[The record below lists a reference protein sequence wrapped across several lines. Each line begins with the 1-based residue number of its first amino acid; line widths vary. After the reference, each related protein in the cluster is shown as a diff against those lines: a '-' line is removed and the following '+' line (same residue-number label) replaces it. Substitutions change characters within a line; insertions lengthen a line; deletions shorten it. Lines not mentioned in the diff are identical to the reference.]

1 MEITIPYS
9 LSSAKLRHYFHSGY
23 TGSISVGDCPLQ
35 KSCSGRFQA
44 HAATLSSGYSWCRPP
59 KVGKARTLC
68 SVSGKS
74 LHRAACSR
82 FGYRKSQKGIC
93 GLKVFR
99 VGSPPSHCLLV
110 PYCPYSIAHDNRY
123 ARYTCRWRYKRDAL
137 GAVWERTPHPAM
149 TKQVQDRYNLSV
161 SNVLLR
167 AFRLPTVPQNQRDC
181 LTKHVLQTWDRE
193 FDPPRVHDL
202 FH

>member
-1 MEITIPYS
+1 MMEITIPYS

-99 VGSPPSHCLLV
+99 VCSPPSQCLLV
-110 PYCPYSIAHDNRY
+110 TYCPYSIAHDNRY
-123 ARYTCRWRYKRDAL
+123 ARYTCRWHYKRDAL
-137 GAVWERTPHPAM
+137 GAVWERTPHPAYDQ
-149 TKQVQDRYNLSV
+149 TSTRSVQLERFE
-161 SNVLLR
+161 R
-167 AFRLPTVPQNQRDC
+167 AFACFSVANRAAKSTRLPY
-181 LTKHVLQTWDRE
+181 QTC
-193 FDPPRVHDL
+193 FANMGSRV
-202 FH
+202 

>member
-1 MEITIPYS
+1 MMEITIPYS

-99 VGSPPSHCLLV
+99 VSSPPSHCLLV
-110 PYCPYSIAHDNRY
+110 TYCPYSIAHDNRY

-137 GAVWERTPHPAM
+137 RAVWERTPHPAYDQ
-149 TKQVQDRYNLSV
+149 TSTRSVQLERFE
-161 SNVLLR
+161 R
-167 AFRLPTVPQNQRDC
+167 AFACFSVANRAAKSTRLPY
-181 LTKHVLQTWDRE
+181 QTC
-193 FDPPRVHDL
+193 FANMGSRV
-202 FH
+202 